1 MSVMCLYRN
10 VIPLLHLTCSEL
22 RQVLLGQAVLWHIDY
37 IGSRLYNRLKK
48 SRILPRLKLSQNKN
62 TKRSTIFAHKNVV
75 TVADSMSVFIL
86 KKKYRSAIQIA
97 SQKRLDLTI

>member
-48 SRILPRLKLSQNKN
+48 SRILPRLKLSQKK
-62 TKRSTIFAHKNVV
+62 TKTQKDQRS
-75 TVADSMSVFIL
+75 L
-86 KKKYRSAIQIA
+86 
-97 SQKRLDLTI
+97 LTKLW